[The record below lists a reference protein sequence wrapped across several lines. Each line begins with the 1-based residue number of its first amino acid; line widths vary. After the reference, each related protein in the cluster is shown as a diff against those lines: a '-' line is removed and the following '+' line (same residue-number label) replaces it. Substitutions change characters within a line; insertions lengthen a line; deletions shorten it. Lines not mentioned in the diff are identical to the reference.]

1 MESVKKNQVE
11 SEGRK
16 MTIKYFDD
24 TRTKLKTIEKVIN
37 ISFYYSDNIACV
49 FYENDNGIRT
59 IQDVKIESIYKVEG

>member
-1 MESVKKNQVE
+1 
-11 SEGRK
+11 